1 MIIKTTELQNKYIV
15 ISYLEKKQALATFL
29 LIVIRNPFNVCI

>member
-15 ISYLEKKQALATFL
+15 ISYLEKKTSTS
-29 LIVIRNPFNVCI
+29 NVFIDSDPEPL